1 MPQWLVEGEVEA
13 MRIGLTGGAPGV
25 ARTVA
30 DAQRAEQEGFTA
42 YALPGDSTATLA
54 LIGAQT
60 ESIGLLTA
68 VVPIFG
74 IHPSVLANQAR
85 VAQDATNGRFML
97 GIGLSHLSTIEERL
111 GISFERPGS
120 RMDEYLQ
127 VLAPLLRGEAVDLD
141 GEFYTYHGEPRPG
154 AADTVPL
161 GVAALGPRMLRMA
174 GEQAQATIL
183 WMANARAIESHVAPR
198 IRRAAESAGQPEPDV
213 IAGLPVALTDDPA
226 DAREQAAQ
234 QFATYGTLPSYR
246 AILDHGGAAGPGDAA
261 LVGNEAELDAE
272 LDRLEAAGVT
282 LFNPAIF
289 RTEPGGPARTREYL
303 ADRARSRGG

>member
-1 MPQWLVEGEVEA
+1 

-30 DAQRAEQEGFTA
+30 DAQRAESEGFAA

-60 ESIGLLTA
+60 ESIRLLTA

-74 IHPSVLANQAR
+74 IHPSVLANQAL
-85 VAQDATNGRFML
+85 VAQDASGGRFTL
-97 GIGLSHLSTIEERL
+97 GIGLSHPSVIEERL
-111 GISFERPGS
+111 GISFDRPGS
-120 RMDEYLQ
+120 RMAEYLEI
-127 VLAPLLRGEAVDLD
+127 LAPLLRGDAADLD

-154 AADTVPL
+154 SDEPVPL

-174 GEQAQATIL
+174 GEQAQGTIL
-183 WMANARAIESHVAPR
+183 WMANARAVEAHVAPR
-198 IRRAAESAGQPEPDV
+198 IRRAAEAAGHGEAEI
-213 IAGLPVALTDDPA
+213 IAGLPVALTNDA
-226 DAREQAAQ
+226 AAAREQAAQ
-234 QFATYGTLPSYR
+234 QFAMYGTLPSYR
-246 AILDHGGAAGPGDAA
+246 AILDHGEVAGPGDAA

-289 RTEPGGPARTREYL
+289 RAEQGGPARTREYL
-303 ADRARSRGG
+303 ADRARQRG

>member
-1 MPQWLVEGEVEA
+1 

-30 DAQRAEQEGFTA
+30 DAQRAESEGFAA

-60 ESIGLLTA
+60 ESIRLLTA

-74 IHPSVLANQAR
+74 IHPSVLANQALM
-85 VAQDATNGRFML
+85 AQDASGGRFML
-97 GIGLSHLSTIEERL
+97 GIGLSHPSVIEERL
-111 GISFERPGS
+111 GIPFDRPGS
-120 RMDEYLQ
+120 RMAEYLE
-127 VLAPLLRGEAVDLD
+127 VLAPLLRGEAVELE
-141 GEFYTYHGEPRPG
+141 GEFYTYHGEARPG
-154 AADTVPL
+154 PAESVSL

-174 GEQAQATIL
+174 GELARGTIL
-183 WMANARAIESHVAPR
+183 WMANARAVEAHVAPR
-198 IRRAAESAGQPEPDV
+198 IRRAAAGAGQPEPEV
-213 IAGLPVALTDDPA
+213 IAGLPVALTNDA
-226 DAREQAAQ
+226 AAAREQAAR
-234 QFATYGTLPSYR
+234 QFAMYGTLPSYR
-246 AILDHGGAAGPGDAA
+246 AILDRGEVAGPGDAA

-289 RTEPGGPARTREYL
+289 RAEQGGPARTREYL
-303 ADRARSRGG
+303 ADRARRRG

>member
-1 MPQWLVEGEVEA
+1 

-30 DAQRAEQEGFTA
+30 DAQRAESEGFAA

-60 ESIGLLTA
+60 ESIRLLTA

-74 IHPSVLANQAR
+74 IHPSVLANQALM
-85 VAQDATNGRFML
+85 AQDASGGRFML
-97 GIGLSHLSTIEERL
+97 GIGLSHPSVIEERL
-111 GISFERPGS
+111 GIPFDRPGS
-120 RMDEYLQ
+120 RMAEYLE
-127 VLAPLLRGEAVDLD
+127 VLAPLLRGEAVELE
-141 GEFYTYHGEPRPG
+141 GEFYTYHGEARPG
-154 AADTVPL
+154 PAESVSL

-174 GEQAQATIL
+174 GELARGTIL
-183 WMANARAIESHVAPR
+183 WMANARAVEAHVAPR
-198 IRRAAESAGQPEPDV
+198 IRRAAAGAGQPEPEV
-213 IAGLPVALTDDPA
+213 IAGLPVALTNDA
-226 DAREQAAQ
+226 AAAREQAAR
-234 QFATYGTLPSYR
+234 QFAMYGTLPSYR
-246 AILDHGGAAGPGDAA
+246 AILDRGEVAGPGDAA

-289 RTEPGGPARTREYL
+289 RAEQGGPARTREYL
-303 ADRARSRGG
+303 ADRARLRG